1 MLRSFSREA
10 DHLVPFD
17 PAPASPALAGP
28 ETLAPETGDPDTAQ
42 ILSAHAPAN
51 DALDGEVLTAAATTS
66 APATVA
72 KPRAVPVWHDL
83 VSPEL
88 RETKLVEASLGI
100 AVPTRDEMEEIE
112 LSARL
117 YQEDGAEF
125 MTMTA
130 LAGLDGDD
138 PVKTPVTFILKG
150 NTLVTVR
157 YADPKPFAAFV
168 ARARRGNGLVCSSGE
183 TVMLGLLEA
192 IIDRMAD
199 VLERCGNEIDAVSR
213 EVFRSRKGNG
223 KSAGTS
229 GDKDKSSRD
238 LEGLI
243 EQIGRKGDLL
253 TATRE
258 SLVSISRLVAY
269 HAALEIPGRKAAK
282 DTRQRIK
289 LLQRDATSL
298 GDHAQFLQGK
308 INFLL
313 DATLGLI
320 NLEQNQII
328 KIFTVASVAFLPPT
342 LVASIYGMN
351 FQSMPELNWAIGY
364 PMALGF
370 MVLSALLPFLYFRR
384 RGWL

>member
-1 MLRSFSREA
+1 MLRLFSREA
-10 DHLVPFD
+10 DHLVPVD
-17 PAPASPALAGP
+17 AAMLAEARTRIPVLTEGEVAAPPAPAA
-28 ETLAPETGDPDTAQ
+28 AP
-42 ILSAHAPAN
+42 I
-51 DALDGEVLTAAATTS
+51 
-66 APATVA
+66 
-72 KPRAVPVWHDL
+72 WFDL
-83 VSPEL
+83 VNPEP
-88 RETKLVEASLGI
+88 REIRQVEQALGLDL
-100 AVPTRDEMEEIE
+100 PTRDEMEEIE

-117 YQEDGAEF
+117 YQEEGAEF

-150 NTLVTVR
+150 QSLVTIR
-157 YADPKPFAAFV
+157 YADPKPFAAFL
-168 ARARRGNGLVCSSGE
+168 ARARRPNGLACLAGDQ
-183 TVMLGLLEA
+183 VMLGLLEA
-192 IIDRMAD
+192 VIDRMAD
-199 VLERCGNEIDAVSR
+199 VLERVGNEIDGVSR
-213 EVFRSRKGNG
+213 EVFRA
-223 KSAGTS
+223 KSAHGKAAAAAHGRSRAGEVT
-229 GDKDKSSRD
+229 RD
-238 LEGLI
+238 LQALI

-269 HAALEIPGRKAAK
+269 HAALEAPVRKGAK
-282 DTRQRIK
+282 ENRQRIK
-289 LLQRDATSL
+289 LLQRDAGSL
-298 GDHAQFLQGK
+298 GDHAQFLQDK

-364 PMALGF
+364 PMALGV
-370 MVLSALLPFLYFRR
+370 MVLSALLPFLFFKRK
-384 RGWL
+384 GWL

>member
-10 DHLVPFD
+10 DHLVPAD
-17 PAPASPALAGP
+17 ALRVVAPVAVAAVDGANALPAPAP
-28 ETLAPETGDPDTAQ
+28 
-42 ILSAHAPAN
+42 
-51 DALDGEVLTAAATTS
+51 V
-66 APATVA
+66 
-72 KPRAVPVWHDL
+72 RPVWFDL

-88 RETKLVEASLGI
+88 RETKEVEASLGI
-100 AVPTRDEMEEIE
+100 ALPTRDEMEEIE

-150 NTLVTVR
+150 ETLVTVR
-157 YADPKPFAAFV
+157 YADPKPFAAFL
-168 ARARRGNGLVCSSGE
+168 ARARRGNGLVCSTGE

-213 EVFRSRKGNG
+213 EVFRTRKANG
-223 KSAGTS
+223 KTVGKA
-229 GDKDKSSRD
+229 GDKEKTSRD

-269 HAALEIPGRKAAK
+269 HAALEAPSRKVAK

-364 PMALGF
+364 PMALAF

>member
-1 MLRSFSREA
+1 LQGLRRPDRLPKEKPMLRSFFREA
-10 DHLVPFD
+10 DHLVPAD
-17 PAPASPALAGP
+17 AVRVVLPAAAVDPTDASAVPMPAPAPARP
-28 ETLAPETGDPDTAQ
+28 
-42 ILSAHAPAN
+42 I
-51 DALDGEVLTAAATTS
+51 
-66 APATVA
+66 
-72 KPRAVPVWHDL
+72 WFDL

-88 RETKLVEASLGI
+88 RETKEVEASLAI

-130 LAGLDGDD
+130 LTGLDGDD
-138 PVKTPVTFILKG
+138 PIKTPVTFILKG
-150 NTLVTVR
+150 GTLVTVR
-157 YADPKPFAAFV
+157 YADPKPFAAFL
-168 ARARRGNGLVCSSGE
+168 ARAKRGNGLVCSTGE
-183 TVMLGLLEA
+183 TVMLGLLES

-213 EVFRSRKGNG
+213 EVFRARKGSAAVKADG
-223 KSAGTS
+223 KR
-229 GDKDKSSRD
+229 KSSRD

-269 HAALEIPGRKAAK
+269 HAALEAPSRKVAK

-351 FQSMPELNWAIGY
+351 FQSMPELNWTIGY